1 MKKLLTIFITIASI
15 PAIFAKDD
23 AKHYPVSAIP
33 EKLKQ
38 NAHAIIRYD
47 KTEIKVADFDKVI
60 YKKKYAITILDEK
73 GKNYARLV
81 ESYNLLLKIDD
92 IKGRLFDSSGTEIRS
107 LKEKDVADN
116 STYGTSFVY
125 HSDSRIKSYDF
136 NYSIYPYTVEYEV
149 DEIIKTTFFIP
160 DWETQPNYDCAVE
173 QTEFSLTFPSSIPV
187 RYKEYLMPAHAEKS
201 SAKDEDGND
210 VLSWKIKNIYAY
222 NEEPYSKTGNH
233 TAPTVVLAPGQFEL
247 LKYKGDMQSWNN
259 IGLFIYKLNEGRDI
273 LPEDKKA
280 VVKSLIE
287 GEQDTYNKVQ
297 KLYAYMQQSTRY
309 VANEYGIAGWQTFD
323 AMNVAKNGY
332 GDCKGL
338 TNYLKA
344 LLKEAGINSYV
355 TLVYAGEDYYK
366 IDEDFPSN
374 TFNHVILCVPQPKDT
389 IWVECTSQQLPA
401 GYLGSFTQG
410 RKVLLTSEQG
420 GFLCMTPSYDKSK
433 NFIIRKSTIQLD
445 NTSSQQKIKV
455 ENQYSGL
462 MQDDIEYVLKTQ
474 PDNKIKEMV
483 NSKFPFPS
491 YDVATYHYKY
501 TGSHILPSITEDAEL
516 MVSGIVNGTR
526 KRTFVNMGWMNNP
539 MKEIFQTEIRTLPF
553 VLKESFKIVDSV
565 LVHIPEGMEVEAL
578 PEAISFKYPFG
589 EYHIKFE
596 KKERNISL
604 IRIYE
609 QNEGVYNV
617 SEYEHYQKMYKTIN
631 SGKNNLN
638 VVLLNKA
645 S

>member
-1 MKKLLTIFITIASI
+1 M
-15 PAIFAKDD
+15 
-23 AKHYPVSAIP
+23 P
-33 EKLKQ
+33 E
-38 NAHAIIRYD
+38 N
-47 KTEIKVADFDKVI
+47 
-60 YKKKYAITILDEK
+60 
-73 GKNYARLV
+73 
-81 ESYNLLLKIDD
+81 
-92 IKGRLFDSSGTEIRS
+92 
-107 LKEKDVADN
+107 
-116 STYGTSFVY
+116 
-125 HSDSRIKSYDF
+125 
-136 NYSIYPYTVEYEV
+136 
-149 DEIIKTTFFIP
+149 
-160 DWETQPNYDCAVE
+160 
-173 QTEFSLTFPSSIPV
+173 
-187 RYKEYLMPAHAEKS
+187 AEKT
-201 SAKDEDGND
+201 SAKDEAGND

-233 TAPTVVLAPGQFEL
+233 TAPTIVLAPGQFEL

-280 VVKSLIE
+280 VVKNLIE

-297 KLYAYMQQSTRY
+297 KLYTYMQQNTRY

-323 AMNVAKNGY
+323 ALNVATNGY

-366 IDEDFPSN
+366 IDEDFPAN

-410 RKVLLTSEQG
+410 RKVLLTSAQG

-445 NTSSQQKIKV
+445 NASNQQKIKV

-462 MQDDIEYVLKTQ
+462 MQDDIEYILKTQ

-491 YDVATYHYKY
+491 YDVTTYHYKY

-526 KRTFVNMGWMNNP
+526 KRTFVNMGWMKNP
-539 MKEIFQTEIRTLPF
+539 MKEIFQTEARTLPF
-553 VLKESFKIVDSV
+553 VLKESFKIIDSV
-565 LVHIPEGMEVEAL
+565 MVHVPEGMEVESL

-596 KKERNISL
+596 RKENNISL

-631 SGKNNLN
+631 SAKNNLN

>member
-1 MKKLLTIFITIASI
+1 MKKTLSVLLILTGFLQS
-15 PAIFAKDD
+15 FAKNNI
-23 AKHYPVSAIP
+23 KYYPASTIP
-33 EKLKQ
+33 DKLKQ
-38 NAHAIIRYD
+38 NAHAVIRYD
-47 KTEIKVADFDKVI
+47 KTEIKVSDFDKVI
-60 YKKKYAITILDEK
+60 YKRKYAITILDER
-73 GKNYARLV
+73 GKKYARLV
-81 ESYNLLLKIDD
+81 ESYNLLLKIND
-92 IKGRLFDSSGTEIRS
+92 INGHLFDSSGTEIRS

-136 NYSIYPYTVEYEV
+136 NYSIYPFTVEYEIEEV
-149 DEIIKTTFFIP
+149 IKTTFFIP
-160 DWETQPNYDCAVE
+160 DWESQPDHDCAVE
-173 QTEFSLTFPSSIPV
+173 QTEFSLSYPASIPV
-187 RYKEYLMPAHAEKS
+187 RYKEYLMPAQAEKS
-201 SAKDEDGND
+201 SVKDEVGND
-210 VLSWKIKNIYAY
+210 VFSWKIKNIYAY
-222 NEEPYSKTGNH
+222 HEEPCSKTGNH

-247 LKYKGDMQSWNN
+247 LKYKGDMQSWQN
-259 IGLFIYKLNEGRDI
+259 IGLFIYKLNEGRDV

-280 VVKSLIE
+280 IVKNLVE

-323 AMNVAKNGY
+323 ALNVATNGY

-344 LLKEAGINSYV
+344 LLKEAGIISYV

-366 IDEDFPSN
+366 IDEDFPAN
-374 TFNHVILCVPQPKDT
+374 TFNHVILCVPQSKDT

-433 NFIIRKSTIQLD
+433 NFIIRKSTMQLD
-445 NTSSQQKIKV
+445 NTSRQQKIKV

-462 MQDDIEYVLKTQ
+462 MQDDIEYMLKTQ

-483 NSKFPFPS
+483 NAKFPFPS
-491 YDVATYHYKY
+491 YSVSAYNYKY
-501 TGSHILPSITEDAEL
+501 TGSHLLPSISEDAEL
-516 MVSGIVNGTR
+516 EVSGVVNSTQ
-526 KRTFVNMGWMNNP
+526 KRTFINMGWMNNP
-539 MKEIFQTEIRTLPF
+539 MKEIFQTEARILPF

-565 LVHIPEGMEVEAL
+565 LVHIPEGMEVEAF

-596 KKERNISL
+596 KKENNLSL

-617 SEYEHYQKMYKTIN
+617 SEYEHYQNMYKTIN
-631 SGKNNLN
+631 SGKNSLN

>member
-1 MKKLLTIFITIASI
+1 MKKSLSIFIAIISI
-15 PAIFAKDD
+15 TTGFAKDGI
-23 AKHYPVSAIP
+23 KLYPANTIADM
-33 EKLKQ
+33 LKQ
-38 NAHAIIRYD
+38 NAHAVIRYD

-73 GKNYARLV
+73 GKKYAHLI
-81 ESYNLLLKIDD
+81 ESYNSLLKIND
-92 IKGRLFDSSGTEIRS
+92 IKGRLFDSSGTEIRM
-107 LKEKDVADN
+107 LREKDVADY

-136 NYSIYPYTVEYEV
+136 NYTRYPYTVEYEV
-149 DEIIKTTFFIP
+149 EEVIKTTFFIP
-160 DWETQPNYDCAVE
+160 DWESQPDHDCAVE
-173 QTEFSLTFPSSIPV
+173 QTEFSLSYPAAIPV
-187 RYKEYLMPAHAEKS
+187 RYKEYLMPEHVEKS
-201 SAKDEDGND
+201 TTKDEEAND

-222 NEEPYSKTGNH
+222 IEEPCSKTGNH

-247 LKYKGDMQSWNN
+247 LKYKGDMQSWQN

-287 GEQDTYNKVQ
+287 GEQDTYTKVQ

-323 AMNVAKNGY
+323 AMNVATNGY

-344 LLKEAGINSYV
+344 LLKEAGINSFV

-366 IDEDFPSN
+366 IDEAFPAN

-420 GFLCMTPSYDKSK
+420 GFICMTPSYDKSK
-433 NFIIRKSTIQLD
+433 NFIIRKSTMQLD
-445 NTSSQQKIKV
+445 NTSRQQKIKI
-455 ENQYSGL
+455 ENQYSGP
-462 MQDDIEYVLKTQ
+462 MQDDIEHILKTQ

-491 YDVATYHYKY
+491 YNVSTYNYKH
-501 TGSHILPSITEDAEL
+501 TGSHALPSISENVEL
-516 MVSGIVNGTR
+516 EVSGIVNGTQ
-526 KRTFVNMGWMNNP
+526 KRTFINMGWMDNP
-539 MKEIFQTEIRTLPF
+539 MKEIFQTEARTLPF

-596 KKERNISL
+596 KKENNISL

-617 SEYEHYQKMYKTIN
+617 SEFEHYQKMYKTIN

>member
-1 MKKLLTIFITIASI
+1 MKKIIILLLITASATNIFSKEDNKQYPASTIS
-15 PAIFAKDD
+15 D
-23 AKHYPVSAIP
+23 
-33 EKLKQ
+33 KLKQ
-38 NAHAIIRYD
+38 NAHAVIRYD
-47 KTEIKVADFDKVI
+47 KTEIKVTDFDKVI
-60 YKKKYAITILDEK
+60 YKKKYAVTILDEK
-73 GKNYARLV
+73 GKKYAHLV
-81 ESYNLLLKIDD
+81 ESYNLLLKITD
-92 IKGRLFDSSGTEIRS
+92 INGRLFDSSGTEIRS
-107 LKEKDVADN
+107 LKEKDVADQ

-136 NYSIYPYTVEYEV
+136 NYAIYPYTVEYEV
-149 DEIIKTTFFIP
+149 EEVIKTTFFIP

-173 QTEFSLTFPSSIPV
+173 QTEFALTFPSSIPV
-187 RYKEYLMPAHAEKS
+187 RYKEYLIPENAEKT
-201 SAKDEDGND
+201 SAKDEAGND

-222 NEEPYSKTGNH
+222 NEEPCSKTGNH
-233 TAPTVVLAPGQFEL
+233 TAPTIVLAPGQFEL

-259 IGLFIYKLNEGRDI
+259 IGLFIYKLNEGRDV

-297 KLYAYMQQSTRY
+297 KLYAYMQQNTRY

-323 AMNVAKNGY
+323 AMNVATNGY

-366 IDEDFPSN
+366 IDEEFPAN
-374 TFNHVILCVPQPKDT
+374 TFNHVILCVPQPRDT
-389 IWVECTSQQLPA
+389 IWVECTSQQLTA

-433 NFIIRKSTIQLD
+433 NFIIRKSIMQLD
-445 NTSSQQKIKV
+445 NTSRQQKIKI

-462 MQDDIEYVLKTQ
+462 LQDDIEYMLKTQ
-474 PDNKIKEMV
+474 TDNKIREMV

-491 YDVATYHYKY
+491 YNVSAYHYKH
-501 TGSHILPSITEDAEL
+501 TGSHILPSISEDADL
-516 MVSGIVNGTR
+516 MVSGIVNGTQ
-526 KRTFVNMGWMNNP
+526 KRTFVNMGWMDNP
-539 MKEIFQTEIRTLPF
+539 MKEIFQTEARTLPF

-565 LVHIPEGMEVEAL
+565 MVHIPEGMEVESL

-596 KKERNISL
+596 KKENDISL

>member
-1 MKKLLTIFITIASI
+1 MKKLLFILLASVSI
-15 PAIFAKDD
+15 TSSFAKDD
-23 AKHYPVSAIP
+23 IKYYPVHTIP

-47 KTEIKVADFDKVI
+47 RTEVKVADFDKVI

-73 GKNYARLV
+73 GKKYAPLV
-81 ESYNLLLKIDD
+81 ERYNLLLKIDD
-92 IKGRLFDSSGTEIRS
+92 IKGRLFDASGTEIKS
-107 LKEKDVADN
+107 FKERDVADY

-125 HSDSRIKSYDF
+125 HSDSRVKSFDF
-136 NYSIYPYTVEYEV
+136 NYSKYPYTVEYEV
-149 DEIIKTTFFIP
+149 DEVIKTTFFLP
-160 DWETQPNYDCAVE
+160 DWETQPYYDCAVE
-173 QTEFSLTFPSSIPV
+173 HTEFLLTFPSSIPV
-187 RYKEYLMPAHAEKS
+187 RYKEYLMPAHVEKS
-201 SAKDEDGND
+201 SAKDKGGNE
-210 VLSWKIKNIYAY
+210 VLSWKIDNIYAY

-233 TAPTVVLAPGQFEL
+233 TAPTVILAPGQFEL
-247 LKYKGDMQSWNN
+247 LKYKGDMQSWNS

-287 GEQDTYNKVQ
+287 GEQDAYSKVQ
-297 KLYAYMQQSTRY
+297 KLYAYMQQNTRY

-355 TLVYAGEDYYK
+355 TLVNAGEDYYK
-366 IDEDFPSN
+366 LDEDFPAN
-374 TFNHVILCVPQPKDT
+374 TFNHVILCVPLPKDT

-420 GFLCMTPSYDKSK
+420 GFLCRTPSYDKSK
-433 NFIIRKSTIQLD
+433 NFIVRKSTVQLD
-445 NTSSQQKIKV
+445 NTSRQQQIKV
-455 ENQYSGL
+455 ENLYSGL
-462 MQDDIEYVLKTQ
+462 MQDDIEYFLKTQ

-491 YDVATYHYKY
+491 YSVTAFNYKY
-501 TGSHILPSITEDAEL
+501 TGSHVLPSIAENAEL
-516 MVSGIVNGTR
+516 MVSGIVNGTQ

-539 MKEIFQTEIRTLPF
+539 MKEIFQTETRTQPF
-553 VLKESFKIVDSV
+553 VLRESFKIIDSV
-565 LVHIPEGMEVEAL
+565 MLHIPLGMEIESL
-578 PEAISFKYPFG
+578 PEAVSFKYPFG

-596 KKERNISL
+596 KKENNISL

-609 QNEGVYNV
+609 QNEGVYDV
-617 SEYEHYQKMYKTIN
+617 AEYEHYQKMYRTIN
-631 SGKNNLN
+631 SSKNNLN